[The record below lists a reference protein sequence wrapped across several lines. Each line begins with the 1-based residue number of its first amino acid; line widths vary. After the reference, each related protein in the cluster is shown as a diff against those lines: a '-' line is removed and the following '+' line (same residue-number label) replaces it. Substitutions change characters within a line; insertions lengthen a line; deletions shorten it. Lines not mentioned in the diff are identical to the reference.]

1 MSLKMKCLSE
11 EISFSKK
18 VIEDRLQQLDHKNE
32 YEVKKLLYY
41 PYFVFE
47 YSMDRKGFFHPL
59 QGKTGCT
66 IDGVNKIGAL
76 TDIYP
81 NLEENTLNEKEVIQP
96 QIDLQES
103 KVLAKT
109 FMEEAIAKKKKIFTV
124 PQLVDIREEKFF
136 RPYWVVQGKG
146 KKTNSF
152 LLTVD
157 AVSGKFHPL

>member
-1 MSLKMKCLSE
+1 MRYLSE
-11 EISFSKK
+11 EISFSKSD
-18 VIEDRLQQLDHKNE
+18 IEMRLQQLDSKNK
-32 YEVKKLLYY
+32 YEVKKILYY

-47 YSMDRKGFFHPL
+47 YSMNRKGFFHPL

-66 IDGVNKIGAL
+66 IDGINKIGAL
-76 TDIYP
+76 TDTYP
-81 NLEENTLNEKEVIQP
+81 NLKENILKENEIIQP

-103 KVLAKT
+103 KGLAKT
-109 FMEEAIAKKKKIFTV
+109 FMEEAIANKKKVFTI

-136 RPYWVVQGKG
+136 RPYWVVQGGEHESK
-146 KKTNSF
+146 SF